1 MEECS
6 KVWAL
11 CFCLVPGFCL
21 FVLVKETLIL
31 VLSFKPFPKMTTF
44 SAFFFFPNFP
54 NARAVKPGPCPA
66 RLVKINPEHQVYALA
81 FHGRAHPEMGF
92 LWYFPVVL
100 LAKDVQWMLE
110 NTDFLSGIKMAIGR
124 SNLGK
129 IDFSSQEMPQ
139 MDASQLPGLAA

>member
-1 MEECS
+1 MFEGLGALFLSCSRLLPVCFGERDLNFGPKFQAFSKDDHIFRIFFSKFSECQGGETR
-6 KVWAL
+6 AL
-11 CFCLVPGFCL
+11 SC
-21 FVLVKETLIL
+21 
-31 VLSFKPFPKMTTF
+31 
-44 SAFFFFPNFP
+44 
-54 NARAVKPGPCPA
+54 
-66 RLVKINPEHQVYALA
+66 QVGEDQSRTSGLCSGI
-81 FHGRAHPEMGF
+81 HGRAHPEMGF

>member
-44 SAFFFFPNFP
+44 SAFFFSKFSECQGGET
-54 NARAVKPGPCPA
+54 RALSC
-66 RLVKINPEHQVYALA
+66 QVGEDQSRTSGLCSGI
-81 FHGRAHPEMGF
+81 HGRAHPEMGF